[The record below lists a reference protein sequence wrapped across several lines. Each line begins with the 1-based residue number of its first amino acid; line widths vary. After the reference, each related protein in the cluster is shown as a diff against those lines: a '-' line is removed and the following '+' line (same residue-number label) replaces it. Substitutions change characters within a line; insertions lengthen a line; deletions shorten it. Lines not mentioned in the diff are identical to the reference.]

1 MALRCRPLTPYSTLE
16 LRMLGMIDCRI
27 SVLALVLARSF
38 LDVAR
43 NSLYFSNFSFLPHPN
58 VLLYKVDME
67 QIMELIM

>member
-1 MALRCRPLTPYSTLE
+1 
-16 LRMLGMIDCRI
+16 MLGPIDCRI

-43 NSLYFSNFSFLPHPN
+43 NSLSFSNFSFLPHPN

-67 QIMELIM
+67 QIMELVM